1 MPPSGQVLRHEN
13 DRRRLH
19 HGHPTAIICPRSAF
33 NSFAVVG
40 HLFRGRPSMN
50 TPHATR
56 SRTTTTNHASR
67 PRSTLTH
74 HATRTR
80 SQPTPTI
87 ITRTRTTNHE
97 HDLAPR
103 TRLLSFEHDPR
114 SPPIRLLT
122 NNRHPFILMVFYI
135 DGRILV
141 SRAIKINIT
150 LPEDELSTIDRYTK
164 EEGTTRSGLILR
176 ALRTYIRSKE
186 EQAAERK
193 RRLTIARA
201 SSDIRKLRAKAGK
214 WDGVAEI
221 RKWRDST

>member
-1 MPPSGQVLRHEN
+1 MPPSGQVLRHGN

-19 HGHPTAIICPRSAF
+19 HGDPTAIICPRSAV

-56 SRTTTTNHASR
+56 SRITIKAHASR
-67 PRSTLTH
+67 T
-74 HATRTR
+74 
-80 SQPTPTI
+80 TPTI
-87 ITRTRTTNHE
+87 IARTRTTNHE